1 MRRLVENA
9 WLALTAGLALRL
21 FFVFHFSSAS
31 DDTAVYE
38 ELATNWLK
46 HGVYGVFTN
55 GRLVPADLRTPG
67 YPAFLAAIYA
77 LSGRSGETARTGV
90 MLAQVA
96 VDLLTCL
103 LIACLAF
110 LLASG
115 TYRRRRTVA
124 CLALWLAATC
134 PFIANYAAVPL
145 TEVIAAFFTAV
156 ALLLLAALIRLLC
169 ETDFVAGGDTRLI
182 RAVFALLGLGAA
194 FFSGVGALFRPETP
208 LLLIAAWSV
217 LAWVLWRKRLAMSW
231 VRSVVLMGIACLA
244 PLAPWV
250 VRNGVTLHEFQ
261 LLTPPYAQ
269 LPGELVPRGFIAW
282 EKTWLY
288 RFRDVYLVSW
298 KLDGEAID
306 LKDIPDYAFDSARER
321 QRVGALLERY
331 NQTLTLSPAEDAAF
345 EEIAHE
351 RTARRPIRTYL
362 EIPLFRAATMWF
374 TPRIELLPY
383 SGKVSPLAQAWEEDP
398 LDLSMTIG
406 FFLLNLLYVFLA
418 LWGAACVWGA
428 QPELRAVVAFLA
440 LFVVLR
446 TAFLTTLE
454 TPEPRYVIVCFPVIL
469 ALAAQ
474 VWPQR
479 ETARY
484 RSSGGSG

>member
-208 LLLIAAWSV
+208 LLLIAAWGV
-217 LAWVLWRKRLAMSW
+217 LAWVLWRKREAMSW

-244 PLAPWV
+244 PLAP
-250 VRNGVTLHEFQ
+250 
-261 LLTPPYAQ
+261 
-269 LPGELVPRGFIAW
+269 
-282 EKTWLY
+282 
-288 RFRDVYLVSW
+288 
-298 KLDGEAID
+298 
-306 LKDIPDYAFDSARER
+306 
-321 QRVGALLERY
+321 
-331 NQTLTLSPAEDAAF
+331 
-345 EEIAHE
+345 
-351 RTARRPIRTYL
+351 
-362 EIPLFRAATMWF
+362 
-374 TPRIELLPY
+374 
-383 SGKVSPLAQAWEEDP
+383 
-398 LDLSMTIG
+398 
-406 FFLLNLLYVFLA
+406 
-418 LWGAACVWGA
+418 
-428 QPELRAVVAFLA
+428 
-440 LFVVLR
+440 
-446 TAFLTTLE
+446 
-454 TPEPRYVIVCFPVIL
+454 
-469 ALAAQ
+469 
-474 VWPQR
+474 
-479 ETARY
+479 
-484 RSSGGSG
+484 

>member
-145 TEVIAAFFTAV
+145 TEVIAAVFTAV
-156 ALLLLAALIRLLC
+156 APPVPAAPHRRLFDKRLLAC
-169 ETDFVAGGDTRLI
+169 
-182 RAVFALLGLGAA
+182 
-194 FFSGVGALFRPETP
+194 
-208 LLLIAAWSV
+208 
-217 LAWVLWRKRLAMSW
+217 
-231 VRSVVLMGIACLA
+231 
-244 PLAPWV
+244 
-250 VRNGVTLHEFQ
+250 
-261 LLTPPYAQ
+261 
-269 LPGELVPRGFIAW
+269 RG
-282 EKTWLY
+282 Y
-288 RFRDVYLVSW
+288 
-298 KLDGEAID
+298 
-306 LKDIPDYAFDSARER
+306 
-321 QRVGALLERY
+321 
-331 NQTLTLSPAEDAAF
+331 
-345 EEIAHE
+345 
-351 RTARRPIRTYL
+351 
-362 EIPLFRAATMWF
+362 
-374 TPRIELLPY
+374 
-383 SGKVSPLAQAWEEDP
+383 
-398 LDLSMTIG
+398 
-406 FFLLNLLYVFLA
+406 
-418 LWGAACVWGA
+418 
-428 QPELRAVVAFLA
+428 
-440 LFVVLR
+440 
-446 TAFLTTLE
+446 
-454 TPEPRYVIVCFPVIL
+454 
-469 ALAAQ
+469 
-474 VWPQR
+474 
-479 ETARY
+479 
-484 RSSGGSG
+484 